1 MISLLILREKSAG
14 LKAINMNQAPG
25 LFDRSVNTTPS
36 RRRRLNFVPQPEDR
50 LPTTT
55 TTTPQRNDR
64 TTPSARAGRSA
75 PMVFDP
81 EIATPNWEIYRDPS
95 AESLEVAATQPDTTE
110 PTTSTAILAPISA
123 SPQAAPSGQQAP
135 DDHGAAT
142 SSSSSDPST
151 RPQYQIGQAGDEA
164 SRHTLDRMLRT
175 VDAVLG
181 EERRRQRRFL
191 RRQRRQAQDGNGTD
205 AHAQYVR
212 PTDAEMVARM
222 QARYAELTLQEEGY
236 GNQRSVQELGV
247 EHGPER
253 QPELEQNVN
262 LGQVEESSQEQAQ
275 GHDHDHRQEDVA
287 GPPQGRDLGTGPEEM
302 TGREE
307 EPVPQQDYDDMP
319 METQEMVQQLGQRT
333 SGPHVRAPT
342 TADLISDSPPIPG
355 SAYVPRAAPTPRTG
369 LSFAERARARGMNF
383 DMDADIAM
391 DTDVELYPQA
401 RKRARRIA
409 PDPADDEEEGMDVNM
424 QNLGLGTVGQAEM
437 LPQDLNTRVTLLS
450 ERMQA
455 TRDVATATA
464 ATLGDTL
471 AAANALAADLQAD
484 VSMQDPM
491 QDPIVPDAH
500 QATDVE
506 PTAEESSTVVNKEA
520 RKQGRRKIKKPVN
533 REARGKEERKGRKG
547 ISGYR

>member
-1 MISLLILREKSAG
+1 MD
-14 LKAINMNQAPG
+14 QAPG

-55 TTTPQRNDR
+55 TTPQPNDR
-64 TTPSARAGRSA
+64 TTASARARRSA

-95 AESLEVAATQPDTTE
+95 AESLEVVATQPDTTE
-110 PTTSTAILAPISA
+110 PTTSAAILAPTSA
-123 SPQAAPSGQQAP
+123 SPQAAPNGQQATH
-135 DDHGAAT
+135 DHDADT
-142 SSSSSDPST
+142 SSTSSDPST
-151 RPQYQIGQAGDEA
+151 RPQHQIGQAGDEA

-175 VDAVLG
+175 VNAIFG

-222 QARYAELTLQEEGY
+222 QARYAELTLLDEGD
-236 GNQRSVQELGV
+236 GNQRSVQELEV
-247 EHGPER
+247 EHGSER

-262 LGQVEESSQEQAQ
+262 PGQVEESSQEQAY
-275 GHDHDHRQEDVA
+275 GHDHDHRREDVA
-287 GPPQGRDLGTGPEEM
+287 GQPQGQDFGIVPEEM

-307 EPVPQQDYDDMP
+307 VPIPHQDYHDVPVD
-319 METQEMVQQLGQRT
+319 TQQVIQPPVQRT

-342 TADLISDSPPIPG
+342 TAELISDSPPTPG

-409 PDPADDEEEGMDVNM
+409 PDPVDDDEGMDVNM

-437 LPQDLNTRVTLLS
+437 PPEDDLNTRVALLS

-455 TRDVATATA
+455 TRDIATATA

-471 AAANALAADLQAD
+471 AAANALAADIPAD
-484 VSMQDPM
+484 VSMQEPMIPDP
-491 QDPIVPDAH
+491 H
-500 QATDVE
+500 QAVDAE
-506 PTAEESSTVVNKEA
+506 PTADESPPAVDKEA
-520 RKQGRRKIKKPVN
+520 RKPKQEERKQGRRKIKKPVN
-533 REARGKEERKGRKG
+533 REARGLQR
-547 ISGYR
+547 I